1 MGEERPTVNFE
12 GELVA
17 LGPLRR
23 DLIPTYHRW
32 HNNVE
37 TSRTFGLR
45 QPFTLEQEADR
56 INELST
62 SDKMVMFTI
71 YERSTWSPIG
81 TTYFTDINYR
91 QRRAEFGLMIG
102 EPGQRGK
109 GYGTEATRLMLDFA
123 FTVLGLHSVMLTV
136 FEYNLAG
143 QRTYDKAG
151 FKEFGRRRQ
160 SLWMGGRF
168 WDEIYM
174 DCLASEFTSP
184 VLGKIFV
191 QDEPLT

>member
-1 MGEERPTVNFE
+1 LGEEHLTVNFE

-32 HNNVE
+32 HNYVE

-45 QPFTLEQEADR
+45 QPLTLEQEEDR
-56 INELST
+56 INELAT
-62 SDKMVMFTI
+62 SDKMVIFTI
-71 YERSTWSPIG
+71 YERSSWSPIG
-81 TTYFTDINYR
+81 TTYLTDINYR

-102 EPGQRGK
+102 EPDQRGK
-109 GYGTEATRLMLDFA
+109 GSGTEATRLMLDYA

-143 QRTYDKAG
+143 KRTYDKAG

-174 DCLASEFTSP
+174 DCLASEFASP

-191 QDEPLT
+191 PDAPRS

>member
-1 MGEERPTVNFE
+1 MGEERPVLNFE

-23 DLIPTYHRW
+23 DLMPTYHRW
-32 HNNVE
+32 HNLVE

-45 QPFTLEQEADR
+45 QPFTFEQEEAR
-56 INELST
+56 ITELST
-62 SDKMVMFTI
+62 SEKMVMFTI
-71 YERSTWSPIG
+71 YERSSWSPIG
-81 TTYFTDINYR
+81 TTYLTDISYK

-102 EPGQRGK
+102 EPSQRGK
-109 GYGTEATRLMLDFA
+109 GYGTEATRLVLDFG
-123 FTVLGLHSVMLTV
+123 FTVLGLNSVMLTV

-143 QRTYDKAG
+143 KRTYDKAG

-160 SLWMGGRF
+160 SVWMGGRF

-174 DCLASEFTSP
+174 DCLASEFSSP

-191 QDEPLT
+191 PDTLQS